1 MPAPHGHRCD
11 ENYCAQPAVAHPV
24 SSGPA
29 GRIDLEP
36 RHLAWYIALSPLS
49 CALVSTN
56 KGTSV
61 TAVQDWLNIRPF
73 DPRPHVM
80 SFISALRGVASDD
93 AADVLDEP
101 VLIRPGVERC

>member
-1 MPAPHGHRCD
+1 LPGASRCD
-11 ENYCAQPAVAHPV
+11 QNYCAQPPVAHPY

-29 GRIDLEP
+29 GRIDVES

-61 TAVQDWLNIRPF
+61 TALQDWLNIRPF
-73 DPRPHVM
+73 DPRPHVA
-80 SFISALRGVASDD
+80 SFICALRGGSVDD
-93 AADVLDEP
+93 AADVIDEP